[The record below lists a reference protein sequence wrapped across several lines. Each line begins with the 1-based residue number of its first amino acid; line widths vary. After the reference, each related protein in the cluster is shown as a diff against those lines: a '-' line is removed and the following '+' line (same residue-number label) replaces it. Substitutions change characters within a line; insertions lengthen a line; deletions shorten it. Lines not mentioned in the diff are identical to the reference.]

1 MIIFL
6 SFATEEDR
14 AKFERVFEK
23 YQKLLLHKAYGVLRD
38 YDLAEDAVSEA
49 FIRIYKN
56 LHKIDDVAS
65 SRTASFL
72 VTIVKNTSLTI
83 LNKQGK
89 AVPLD
94 DYKGHEGAGP
104 YTEDMALSDVITGDM
119 LKLVDNLKEELRAPF
134 LLRYAHD
141 LSHSEIA
148 GLLGISENNAT
159 VRIHRAKARLAEM
172 FREAGY
178 ANAT

>member
-1 MIIFL
+1 MFIFL
-6 SFATEEDR
+6 VFETEEDR
-14 AKFERVFEK
+14 IKFERVFEK
-23 YQKLLLHKAYGVLRD
+23 YQKLLLHKSYGILRD

-49 FIRIYKN
+49 FIRVYKN
-56 LHKIDDVAS
+56 IQKIDDVGS
-65 SRTASFL
+65 SRTVAFL

-83 LNKQGK
+83 LKKRDNYIE
-89 AVPLD
+89 LD
-94 DYKGHEGAGP
+94 EFMEY
-104 YTEDMALSDVITGDM
+104 EDTSPRLEDTVLSDVITSDM

-134 LLRYAHD
+134 LLKYAHD

-159 VRIHRAKARLAEM
+159 VRIHRAKAKLAEL

-178 ANAT
+178 ANAR